1 MEHAVLMVNAIQTP
15 VSVIVPQIILEV
27 HVQPLIT
34 IVLITVMETDFV
46 IERQDS
52 VHVLL
57 VL

>member
-1 MEHAVLMVNAIQTP
+1 MELAVEMVNAILVL
-15 VSVIVPQIILEV
+15 VSVTVPQTILEV
-27 HVQPLIT
+27 HVQPLIK

-46 IERQDS
+46 IERQEH

>member
-15 VSVIVPQIILEV
+15 VYVIVPQIILEV

>member
-34 IVLITVMETDFV
+34 IVLITVTETDFV